1 MSHRPATIGTM
12 SFEMTAAEYVYRE
25 GSSDKFYRL
34 YRAGSMFATQY
45 GRAGTYG
52 TFGTKVLADD
62 AAAIKAF
69 DAETKKR
76 HSKGYVLSKSIVVVT
91 DTAPTESWLDELM
104 TRTPA
109 GTVGDGTTTDAPA
122 AQVDLG
128 CDLGDPEV
136 FNRVVAACRPIG
148 VTGVLKGAHTSQPVY
163 PMLAETVT
171 AADTARLLDSD
182 VWVMQPKFDGDRFV
196 VEVVDGEVRVYG
208 RNGQPKTRDVN
219 RTILA
224 PFRHLIRGRWV
235 FDGEMLGGRK
245 LVLFDMA
252 PSDGVLDS
260 GATFATRYAMLE
272 AVAAVLFDG
281 DDVMVS
287 PVARS
292 ATEKREML
300 SDAETNRREGVM
312 FRDLHGSYRAGRSD
326 ELLKHKFVKEADCVV
341 LEVGRGGKDNI
352 VVGLRA
358 EDGSMVEVGQVTA
371 IGKGSFVVGDVVEVR
386 YLYVVDPASPRLYQ
400 PRIVRR
406 RTDKAP
412 AECVLAQLAG
422 AHTDKAI

>member
-1 MSHRPATIGTM
+1 MSI
-12 SFEMTAAEYVYRE
+12 EIVAAEYTYQQ
-25 GSSDKFYRL
+25 GGSDKFYRL
-34 YRAGSMFATQY
+34 FRFGSKFVTQY
-45 GRAGTYG
+45 GRTG
-52 TFGTKVLADD
+52 TFGTFTTKAFAD
-62 AAAIKAF
+62 AAAATKAF

-76 HSKGYVLSKSIVVVT
+76 LSKGYTLAKT
-91 DTAPTESWLDELM
+91 ATFTADTEPADEWLDRLMNVAGPSQIAAGAVAASEPVAAPSVELDTES
-104 TRTPA
+104 
-109 GTVGDGTTTDAPA
+109 
-122 AQVDLG
+122 
-128 CDLGDPEV
+128 GDPQV
-136 FNRVVAACRPIG
+136 FARVMSASQQLGG
-148 VTGVLKGAHTSQPVY
+148 VNPLGEQVSQPVY
-163 PMLAETVT
+163 PMLADTVD
-171 AADTARLLDSD
+171 AEDIDRLIDADA
-182 VWVMQPKFDGDRFV
+182 WVMQPKFDGDRFV
-196 VEVVDGEVRVYG
+196 IEVVDGVVRVYG
-208 RNGQPKTRDVN
+208 RNGQRKTRDVN
-219 RTILA
+219 RAILA

-245 LVLFDMA
+245 LVLFDMV

-260 GATFATRYAMLE
+260 GATFAARYAMLE
-272 AVAAVLFDG
+272 AVATVLFDG
-281 DDVMVS
+281 DDIMVS

-312 FRDLHGSYRAGRSD
+312 FRDIHGSYRAGRSD
-326 ELLKHKFVKEADCVV
+326 ELLKHEFVKEADCVV